1 MRLTALACLVLAA
14 SAPSPAEATYS
25 IVACERASGQCGVAV
40 QTDNL
45 AVGASV
51 PAAQAGVGAVASQ
64 FETHPRHGSRGLALL
79 AQGLTPAAVL
89 CQLLAEDGGF
99 EGRGPEARQVGLVS
113 ITGATA
119 AHTGADAAAADWA
132 GARSGPGFSVQGN
145 GLAGPQVLDAMANAF
160 VAAVGPLA
168 DRLMA
173 ALRAGDR
180 AGGQRTGRQSAAL
193 LVRTPEGF
201 PLDVDLRVDDA
212 GDPVA
217 ALSRLYDLQASRQ
230 AIIEARLTAR
240 RGDTARARFL
250 LQAATARAHAWPRA
264 LILAAEVATELEEP
278 AAAMRDL
285 AVAFAANPRRR
296 AATLGR
302 GTFAALGHQPM
313 FHRWIDAETLRRVRE
328 DAQALR
334 AMPRPAA
341 TARAELAARLLEV
354 GLADA
359 AIAVL
364 APIKEPSGD
373 VLLLRA
379 FGWRARGRLPE
390 AREACRAGLA
400 AAPGDPRLTRLLD
413 ALGPATL
420 SVPRRDA
427 RRAAG
432 RPDR

>member
-1 MRLTALACLVLAA
+1 MRLTALACLVLAVSA
-14 SAPSPAEATYS
+14 SSPAEATYS

-51 PAAQAGVGAVASQ
+51 PAAQAGVGALASQ
-64 FETHPRHGSRGLALL
+64 FETHPRHGPRGLALL

-89 CQLLAEDGGF
+89 RQLLAEDGGF

-113 ITGATA
+113 ITGAAA

-160 VAAVGPLA
+160 VAAAGPLA

-240 RGDTARARFL
+240 RGDTAGARSLLRAAYGAGACVAARPDPRGGGRDRARR
-250 LQAATARAHAWPRA
+250 ARRGDAR
-264 LILAAEVATELEEP
+264 
-278 AAAMRDL
+278 
-285 AVAFAANPRRR
+285 PRRR
-296 AATLGR
+296 
-302 GTFAALGHQPM
+302 
-313 FHRWIDAETLRRVRE
+313 LRR
-328 DAQALR
+328 QS
-334 AMPRPAA
+334 
-341 TARAELAARLLEV
+341 
-354 GLADA
+354 
-359 AIAVL
+359 
-364 APIKEPSGD
+364 APP
-373 VLLLRA
+373 
-379 FGWRARGRLPE
+379 
-390 AREACRAGLA
+390 C
-400 AAPGDPRLTRLLD
+400 
-413 ALGPATL
+413 
-420 SVPRRDA
+420 RDA
-427 RRAAG
+427 RPRYVRRLGAPADV
-432 RPDR
+432 PSLD

>member
-1 MRLTALACLVLAA
+1 MRLTALACLVLAVP
-14 SAPSPAEATYS
+14 APSPAEATYS
-25 IVACERASGQCGVAV
+25 IVACERATGQCGVAV

-51 PAAQAGVGAVASQ
+51 PAAQAGVGALASQ
-64 FETHPRHGSRGLALL
+64 FETHPRHGPRGLALL

-240 RGDTARARFL
+240 RGDPARARFL

-285 AVAFAANPRRR
+285 AAAFAANPRRR

-313 FHRWIDAETLRRVRE
+313 FHAGSTLKRSAGCARTSRRCGRCRSPRQPHVPSSPHVCSRS
-328 DAQALR
+328 AWPTRRSPCSRQSTSRVATCCSCGHS
-334 AMPRPAA
+334 AGGHGAGSPRPG
-341 TARAELAARLLEV
+341 RPV
-354 GLADA
+354 
-359 AIAVL
+359 
-364 APIKEPSGD
+364 APD
-373 VLLLRA
+373 
-379 FGWRARGRLPE
+379 W
-390 AREACRAGLA
+390 
-400 AAPGDPRLTRLLD
+400 
-413 ALGPATL
+413 
-420 SVPRRDA
+420 PRR
-427 RRAAG
+427 REIRG
-432 RPDR
+432 